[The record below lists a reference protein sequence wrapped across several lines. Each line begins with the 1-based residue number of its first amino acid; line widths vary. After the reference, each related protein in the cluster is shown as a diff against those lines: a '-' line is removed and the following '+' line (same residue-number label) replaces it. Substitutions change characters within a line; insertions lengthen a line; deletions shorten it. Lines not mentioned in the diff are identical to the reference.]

1 MGELKTIVD
10 NYQPYIFF
18 CIMVLATVISAIL
31 AGKFMQRK
39 IVATAL
45 DHRIG
50 VTSFVF
56 LKHIVLAT
64 IYFLGFGWA
73 LLSLP
78 ITHTFAHSLLAG
90 AGATTL
96 ILGFAS
102 QQLFTNLISGV
113 FLVLNRPFKI
123 DDIIEFQG
131 SKGKVIEINLNSTL
145 LQDDEGNQV
154 IIPSSLLLSDKL
166 KIISRAEVSRNSR
179 N

>member
-1 MGELKTIVD
+1 MEEVKSIV
-10 NYQPYIFF
+10 NEYQSLIFF
-18 CIMVLATVISAIL
+18 SVMVIATVVATIL

-39 IVATAL
+39 IVETAI

-50 VTSFVF
+50 ITSFVF
-56 LKHIVLAT
+56 LKHIVVAT

-113 FLVLNRPFKI
+113 FLVINRPFKI
-123 DDIIEFQG
+123 NDVIEFQG
-131 SKGKVIEINLNSTL
+131 TKGKVIEINLNSTL
-145 LQDDEGNQV
+145 LQDDAGNQI
-154 IIPSSLLLSDKL
+154 IIPSSLLLNDKI
-166 KIISRAEVSRNSR
+166 KIISRSS
-179 N
+179 

>member
-1 MGELKTIVD
+1 MEEVKSIV
-10 NYQPYIFF
+10 NEYQSLIFF
-18 CIMVLATVISAIL
+18 SVMVIATVVAAIL

-39 IVATAL
+39 IVETAI

-50 VTSFVF
+50 ITSFVF
-56 LKHIVLAT
+56 LKHIVVAT

-113 FLVLNRPFKI
+113 FLVINRPFKI
-123 DDIIEFQG
+123 NDVIEFQG
-131 SKGKVIEINLNSTL
+131 TKGKVIEINLNSTL
-145 LQDDEGNQV
+145 LQDDAGNQI
-154 IIPSSLLLSDKL
+154 IIPSSLLLNDKI
-166 KIISRAEVSRNSR
+166 KIISRSS
-179 N
+179 

>member
-1 MGELKTIVD
+1 MEKLKIMFE
-10 NYQPYIFF
+10 NYQSLIFF
-18 CIMVLATVISAIL
+18 SALVIATVVAAIL

-39 IVATAL
+39 IVETAL

-50 VTSFVF
+50 ITSFVF
-56 LKHIVLAT
+56 LKHVIVAT

-102 QQLFTNLISGV
+102 QQMFTNLISGV
-113 FLVLNRPFKI
+113 FLVINRPFKI
-123 DDIIEFQG
+123 DDVIEFQG
-131 SKGKVIEINLNSTL
+131 DKGKVIEINLNSTL
-145 LQDDEGNQV
+145 LQDDVGNQI
-154 IIPSSLLLSDKL
+154 IIPSSLLLSDKI
-166 KIISRAEVSRNSR
+166 KIISRSS
-179 N
+179 

>member
-1 MGELKTIVD
+1 MEEVKSIV
-10 NYQPYIFF
+10 NEYQSLIFF
-18 CIMVLATVISAIL
+18 SVMVIATVVAAIL

-39 IVATAL
+39 IVETAI

-50 VTSFVF
+50 ITSFVF
-56 LKHIVLAT
+56 LKHIVVAT

-113 FLVLNRPFKI
+113 FLVINRPFKI
-123 DDIIEFQG
+123 NDVIEFQDT
-131 SKGKVIEINLNSTL
+131 KGKVIEINLNSTL
-145 LQDDEGNQV
+145 LQDDAGSQI
-154 IIPSSLLLSDKL
+154 IIPSSLLLNDKI
-166 KIISRAEVSRNSR
+166 KIISRSS
-179 N
+179 